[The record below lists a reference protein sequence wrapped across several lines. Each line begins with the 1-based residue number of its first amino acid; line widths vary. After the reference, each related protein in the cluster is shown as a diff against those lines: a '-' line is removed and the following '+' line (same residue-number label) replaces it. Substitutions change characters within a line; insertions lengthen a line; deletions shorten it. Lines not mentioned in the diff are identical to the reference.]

1 MTESEWVEVV
11 GRINAN
17 WPHQIV
23 PDAAL
28 AKWYDDLKDLPVGYV
43 TRAVE
48 DLYHGG
54 REFPPNGGQI
64 RKRAAEM
71 QVDAPTFAE
80 VWRLVLRAASK
91 FGRDRVGEAR
101 AWLRERHPVAE
112 ELVRRVGWRE
122 ICNSEELEVLH
133 GQARRV
139 YEALTAQT
147 VHETTVRGVDSGGL
161 RQGERINAQPVPMS
175 DVINNVRKQIEG

>member
-1 MTESEWVEVV
+1 MQRSEWGQVLA
-11 GRINAN
+11 RIEAN
-17 WPHQIV
+17 WPQ
-23 PDAAL
+23 AAIPEVSA

-43 TRAVE
+43 MRAVE

-112 ELVRRVGWRE
+112 ELARRMGWRE

-139 YEALTAQT
+139 YEALTTQS
-147 VHETTVRGVDSGGL
+147 VHETTVRGLDSGGL
-161 RQGERINAQPVPMS
+161 RQGERINRQPVPMS
-175 DVINNVRKQIEG
+175 DLMNNVRKQIEG